1 MSNYQHIT
9 NCIQV
14 SGRNFNGKFR
24 VTGMQQLMESS
35 GYDDWN
41 TITNILRIKM
51 SESRGRKGFPYAF
64 PLVFG
69 R

>member
-1 MSNYQHIT
+1 
-9 NCIQV
+9 
-14 SGRNFNGKFR
+14 
-24 VTGMQQLMESS
+24 MQQLMESS